1 MPQKF
6 ADKYLLAT
14 EQAAKEKPQ
23 GGLNGFEQEWN
34 LLDEELRPLL
44 TVGAGPSQHS
54 FVDYLRAECIPQWQ
68 AQFSQLEVFHWMVE
82 WATRPYYHPRGAIY
96 EARLMEASLINALH
110 RAGVNFGERLHY
122 WHGNLLFLTDI
133 GHHSIPGNWGIAKR
147 RYLEKCVDLYGDT
160 LATAGIHTNM
170 SLPDPLFAWDFMHL
184 TSTERGDQHLD
195 EFKSEFYITASRL
208 LRAFASLFIATAAS
222 TPLQAQVR
230 GGRAA
235 VVLTEHDS
243 IRNLTFPNLPA
254 IDLLDLSRSYN
265 YYLQISYDLVR
276 RGVRFGNNNWTPVR
290 ARSFADPVERII
302 STTSDELT
310 HLYTRGLFAVGQATP
325 PEEMALQ
332 IEKQNLMAR
341 INLPMGRVEV
351 RVDDG
356 GHSLDIDI
364 ANLTLK
370 HLLLLRIYS
379 DPQFARA
386 FRYDREDI
394 SRARVNENLAAKFS
408 LRAEI
413 ENPFTAKPI
422 AMRDFLKWTLNEVKP
437 LAKAL
442 NLWNDLTP
450 LVEMSEGGHNTAEK
464 FRTRLQGELGDNNEI
479 SMEVLKELHF
489 EREAQ
494 VKSDVERIASEFGSL
509 NEESSKISEFLQRGR
524 DAARQTTNAPIQF
537 RPRPQAIIEIS
548 YPDKASEILDLAQQL
563 IRIPSVTASPNERL
577 DEVHRAGSLID
588 DYLRNAGLEVKF
600 FDGKYPAVYAKFPA
614 QSGAVG
620 AVEAPVTS
628 EILLTGHFDVVE
640 PEPDDSQFIPRIDG
654 EYLWGRGAAD
664 MKTVVATYLVWMK
677 DMCRDNPGGYP
688 SSGYPNISLLLVGNE
703 ENGEAEAWGTP
714 HVLKELS
721 RGDPSGTSNGSES
734 NMAGRPYTPSLFIA
748 GERTGEKG
756 NELFGEICVE
766 NRGVMRFDVIARG
779 AKGHSGVAGTG
790 DLSERL
796 ISARSALNEIFAKHL
811 TLKSSDGWQSQA
823 KFPFINVGTPGIYNV
838 TAGEGILGVEI
849 RPIPQDD
856 VEGLKSKVETY
867 CAENELEV
875 RFTVMENG
883 VACDTNNPA
892 LKMLIEAVKQASVA
906 LSGAV
911 GEVEVG
917 IPRLGKKLPGTSA
930 RFAPGG
936 QAVVWGQSGLG
947 PHAKDERH
955 YIPSIEP
962 YYRSLSELAKLWK

>member
-1 MPQKF
+1 MPTQKF
-6 ADKYLLAT
+6 PEKYHLAL

-23 GGLNGFEQEWN
+23 SGLNGFEQEWN

-44 TVGAGPSQHS
+44 TVGAGPSQQS
-54 FVDYLRAECIPQWQ
+54 FVDYLRAECIAPWQ
-68 AQFSQLEVFHWMVE
+68 SQFSQLEVFHWMIE
-82 WATRPYYHPRGAIY
+82 WATRPYYSPRGTIY
-96 EARLMEASLINALH
+96 EARLMEASLINSLH
-110 RAGVNFGERLHY
+110 RAGSNFGERLHY

-133 GHHSIPGNWGIAKR
+133 SHDSLPGNWSIAKR

-160 LATAGIHTNM
+160 LATAGIHSNL

-184 TSTERGDQHLD
+184 SASERGDTHLD
-195 EFKSEFYITASRL
+195 EFKSEFYITATRL

-222 TPLQAQVR
+222 TPMQAQVKD
-230 GGRAA
+230 GRAV

-243 IRNLTFPNLPA
+243 IRNLTFPNPRE
-254 IDLLDLSRSYN
+254 LDLPDLYRSYSD
-265 YYLQISYDLVR
+265 YLQNSYDLVR

-290 ARSFADPVERII
+290 ARSFAEPVERLI

-379 DPQFARA
+379 DPQFARS

-394 SRARVNENLAAKFS
+394 VRARNNENLAAKFS

-413 ENPFTAKPI
+413 ENPLTAKPI
-422 AMRDFLKWTLNEVKP
+422 SMRDFLKWTLSEVKP
-437 LAKAL
+437 LAEAL
-442 NLWNDLTP
+442 NMWKDLTP
-450 LVEMSEGGHNTAEK
+450 LVEMSEGGRNTAEK
-464 FRTRLQGELGDNNEI
+464 FRARLQGELGDGNEVPLDI
-479 SMEVLKELHF
+479 LKEIHF

-494 VKSDVERIASEFGSL
+494 VKSDVERIASEYGL
-509 NEESSKISEFLQRGR
+509 LGEESGKIAEFLQRGR
-524 DAARQTTNAPIQF
+524 DAARHAERQTTPILF
-537 RPRPQAIIEIS
+537 RPRPQAVVEIS
-548 YPDKASEILDLAQQL
+548 YPDKTSEILDLAQQL
-563 IRIPSVTASPNERL
+563 IRIPSVTACPDERY

-588 DYLRNAGLEVKF
+588 DYLRNAGLDVKF
-600 FDGKYPAVYAKFPA
+600 FDGKYPAVYATFP
-614 QSGAVG
+614 GASK
-620 AVEAPVTS
+620 ENP
-628 EILLTGHFDVVE
+628 ILLTGHFDVVE
-640 PEPDDSQFIPRIDG
+640 PEPDDSQFIPRIEGD
-654 EYLWGRGAAD
+654 YLHGRGAAD

-677 DMCRDNPGGYP
+677 DMWKVEASLR
-688 SSGYPNISLLLVGNE
+688 PNIALLLIGNE

-714 HVLKELS
+714 HVLKEL
-721 RGDPSGTSNGSES
+721 NL
-734 NMAGRPYTPSLFIA
+734 TPSLFIA

-766 NRGVMRFDVIARG
+766 NRGVMRFDVIAHG

-790 DLSERL
+790 DLSEKL
-796 ISARSALNEIFAKHL
+796 IVARSALNEIFARHL
-811 TLKSSDGWQSQA
+811 TLKAADGWQSQA
-823 KFPFINVGTPGIYNV
+823 KFPFINVGTPGVYNV
-838 TAGEGILGVEI
+838 TAAEGILGVEI

-856 VEGLKSKVETY
+856 VEGLRLKVESY
-867 CAENELEV
+867 CVENGLEAK
-875 RFTVMENG
+875 FSVMENG
-883 VACDTNNPA
+883 VACDPNNPA
-892 LKMLIEAVKQASVA
+892 LKALIEAVKQASGGQEA
-906 LSGAV
+906 R
-911 GEVEVG
+911 
-917 IPRLGKKLPGTSA
+917 IGKKLPGTSA

-936 QAVVWGQSGLG
+936 QAVVWGQSGVG
-947 PHAKDERH
+947 PHAKNEAH
-955 YIPSIEP
+955 FIPSIEP
-962 YYRSLSELAKLWK
+962 YYRSLNELSKLWK

>member
-1 MPQKF
+1 MPSQKF
-6 ADKYLLAT
+6 PEKYHLAL
-14 EQAAKEKPQ
+14 EQAAREKPQ

-44 TVGAGPSQHS
+44 TVGAGPSQQS
-54 FVDYLRAECIPQWQ
+54 FVDYLRAECIPPWL
-68 AQFSQLEVFHWMVE
+68 AQFSQLEVFHWMIE

-96 EARLMEASLINALH
+96 EARLMEASLINSLH

-147 RYLEKCVDLYGDT
+147 RYLEKCVDIYGDT

-184 TSTERGDQHLD
+184 PSSEREKYGHSGAMPQHLD
-195 EFKSEFYITASRL
+195 EFKSEFYITATRL

-222 TPLQAQVR
+222 TPMQAQVR
-230 GGRAA
+230 DGRAV

-243 IRNLTFPNLPA
+243 IRNLTFPNPRE
-254 IDLLDLSRSYN
+254 LDLPDLYRSYN
-265 YYLQISYDLVR
+265 DYLQNSYDLVR

-290 ARSFADPVERII
+290 ARSFAEPVERLI

-379 DPQFARA
+379 DPQFARG

-408 LRAEI
+408 IRAEI
-413 ENPFTAKPI
+413 ENPLTGKPI
-422 AMRDFLKWTLNEVKP
+422 SMRDFLKWTLNEVRP
-437 LAKAL
+437 LAEAL
-442 NLWNDLTP
+442 NMWDDLNP
-450 LVEMSEGGHNTAEK
+450 LVEISAGGRNTAEK
-464 FRTRLQGELGDNNEI
+464 FRARLHASRELGGNNEI
-479 SMEVLKELHF
+479 PLDVLKELHF

-494 VKSDVERIASEFGSL
+494 VKSDVERIAAEYGVL
-509 NEESSKISEFLQRGR
+509 GEEASKIAEFLQRGH
-524 DAARQTTNAPIQF
+524 DAARHAERQNAPIQF
-537 RPRPQAIIEIS
+537 RPRPQAIIEVS
-548 YPDKASEILDLAQQL
+548 YPDKTSEILDLTQQL

-588 DYLRNAGLEVKF
+588 DYLRSAGLNVKF
-600 FDGKYPAVYAKFPA
+600 FGGKYPAIYATFP
-614 QSGAVG
+614 QSSTFNMQ
-620 AVEAPVTS
+620 P
-628 EILLTGHFDVVE
+628 ILLTGHFDVVE
-640 PEPDDSQFIPRIDG
+640 PEPDDSQFIPRIEGD
-654 EYLWGRGAAD
+654 YLWGRGAAD

-677 DMCRDNPGGYP
+677 DIYRGAAPLRP
-688 SSGYPNISLLLVGNE
+688 YPNIALLLVGNE
-703 ENGEAEAWGTP
+703 ENGESEAWGTP
-714 HVLKELS
+714 HVLKEL
-721 RGDPSGTSNGSES
+721 GLK
-734 NMAGRPYTPSLFIA
+734 PSLFIA

-756 NELFGEICVE
+756 DELFGEICVE

-790 DLSERL
+790 DLSEKL

-823 KFPFINVGTPGIYNV
+823 KFPFINVGTPGVYNV
-838 TAGEGILGVEI
+838 TAAEGILGVEI

-856 VEGLKSKVETY
+856 VRGLKLKIEGY
-867 CAENELEV
+867 CEANDLEAK
-875 RFTVMENG
+875 FSVMENG
-883 VACDTNNPA
+883 VACDKNNPA
-892 LKMLIEAVKQASVA
+892 LKALIEAVKQA
-906 LSGAV
+906 GT
-911 GEVEVG
+911 GEEAK
-917 IPRLGKKLPGTSA
+917 IGKKLPGTSA

-936 QAVVWGQSGLG
+936 QAVVWGQSGLS

-955 YIPSIEP
+955 FIPSIEP
-962 YYRSLSELAKLWK
+962 YYKSLNELAKLWK